1 MDYGPVSIVIVVAQ
15 CFNDRNVVNLTRK
28 NIFFWGRGEAVW
40 DKMCLLPSEGGNLT
54 NAIVVPE
61 LPGSLIPLLF
71 N

>member
-1 MDYGPVSIVIVVAQ
+1 MVQFLLSLLLHNVAMIE
-15 CFNDRNVVNLTRK
+15 NVVNLTRK

>member
-1 MDYGPVSIVIVVAQ
+1 MVQFLLSLLLHNVAMIE
-15 CFNDRNVVNLTRK
+15 NVVNLTRK
-28 NIFFWGRGEAVW
+28 NIFFLGRGEAVW